1 MDRTVN
7 QISLLHAV
15 VQFWCNSGVI
25 HMNLHYKPRHV

>member
-15 VQFWCNSGVI
+15 VQFWCNSDKSA
-25 HMNLHYKPRHV
+25 LQT